1 MQQSKLVCFYHIILV
16 FSLLFQTTKAF
27 LPAMLE
33 KNHGHVV
40 SIASAAGLAGVNG
53 LCDYCASKFGAVGF
67 QESLHM
73 EMQALKIN
81 INTTVVCPFYINTGM
96 FTGVKTRY
104 ILHFLLPL
112 IKFLAISHSFKK
124 ALLSLSLS
132 FK

>member
-1 MQQSKLVCFYHIILV
+1 
-16 FSLLFQTTKAF
+16 
-27 LPAMLE
+27 MLE

-73 EMQALKIN
+73 EMQALKTN

-104 ILHFLLPL
+104 ILHFLFHL
-112 IKFLAISHSFKK
+112 FHSFSFFHSF
-124 ALLSLSLS
+124 LSNFIL
-132 FK
+132 